1 MLTKM
6 TKKTQKI
13 RRGMKSLPKM
23 EKETFFRKKDYA
35 ETQRVFWKSS
45 VDYRQSDKMEVG
57 RHGLNI
63 YKDTKTLN
71 VVFNGV

>member
-1 MLTKM
+1 MKTGRKNYNLKKRGKGVLTKM

-35 ETQRVFWKSS
+35 ESQRVF
-45 VDYRQSDKMEVG
+45 
-57 RHGLNI
+57 
-63 YKDTKTLN
+63 
-71 VVFNGV
+71 